1 MVSRKTYNPAQT
13 KENILMQARNL
24 FSQKGYTATSIRD
37 ICDATGVSKGSIY
50 HHFKNKEDLFIQLA
64 EHSFGDSWKEWDTL
78 SAKYSSVI
86 DKLYAYSEFFV
97 ETVDKPLN
105 KAGEDFMATVGL
117 ESEEGQKFLGIVT
130 GYAQRFENL
139 VAEGIASGE
148 FKPEDPKQLSFI
160 ILSYYS
166 GLSDS
171 HQFLDKEAMKGL
183 FRNATDLLLDGI
195 RNKK

>member
-195 RNKK
+195 RNNK